1 MVHVLGFH
9 GSCFRVPSSR
19 RSSGQT
25 ESQRQKR
32 RRIRGE
38 RERERERERGER
50 GDEEKGSARRRRTIK
65 KRRSVVGEGEW
76 RWGSRMRKPSECG
89 SF

>member
-1 MVHVLGFH
+1 LVHVLGFQAL
-9 GSCFRVPSSR
+9 V
-19 RSSGQT
+19 
-25 ESQRQKR
+25 EALQRQRARDR
-32 RRIRGE
+32 REEEE
-38 RERERERERGER
+38 REREREREGRRGA
-50 GDEEKGSARRRRTIK
+50 EKGSARRRRTIK